1 MKGELKMKRICIIM
15 ALTAAMALSGCSVK
29 SGRPAVRENEPAQ
42 GSGYPGNPQNG
53 GSADT
58 SQPSQTGEIDADQA
72 FSIALEDAGV
82 SEDDIYSYKTER
94 DRDDGISVYDIEFD
108 TDYGDYSYEI
118 ETNSGRIIRVDY
130 DVDDRYIRSLEDS
143 PITEEDAK
151 AIVQSKVPEASAE
164 DIWLQEEWDD
174 GFSSFEGGLYLDD
187 AKYEFEID
195 AQTGIISSWSV
206 DYRW

>member
-1 MKGELKMKRICIIM
+1 MKRIFIIM
-15 ALTAAMALSGCSVK
+15 ALTAAMVLSGCSAK

-58 SQPSQTGEIDADQA
+58 AQPSQTGEIDAEQA
-72 FSIALEDAGV
+72 LSIALADAGV

-94 DRDDGISVYDIEFD
+94 DRDDGMSVYEVEFE
-108 TDYGDYSYEI
+108 TDYCDYSYEI
-118 ETNSGRIIRVDY
+118 ETDGGRIISADY

-151 AIVQSKVPEASAE
+151 AIVQSKVPGSSSE
-164 DIWLQEEWDD
+164 DIRIREERDD
-174 GFSSFEGGLYLDD
+174 GRSYYEGDLRYDGVR
-187 AKYEFEID
+187 YEFEID
-195 AQTGIISSWSV
+195 QNTGIITDWSA
-206 DYRW
+206 DYRG

>member
-1 MKGELKMKRICIIM
+1 MKRICIIM
-15 ALTAAMALSGCSVK
+15 ALTAAMVLSGCSVK

-58 SQPSQTGEIDADQA
+58 AQPSQTGEIDADQA
-72 FSIALEDAGV
+72 LSIALADAGV

-94 DRDDGISVYDIEFD
+94 DRDDGMSVYEVEFE
-108 TDYGDYSYEI
+108 TDYCDYSYEI
-118 ETNSGRIIRVDY
+118 ETDGGRIISADY

-151 AIVQSKVPEASAE
+151 AIVQSKVPGSSSE
-164 DIWLQEEWDD
+164 DIRIREERDD
-174 GFSSFEGGLYLDD
+174 GRSYYEGDLRYDGVR
-187 AKYEFEID
+187 YEFEID
-195 AQTGIISSWSV
+195 QNTGIITDWSA
-206 DYRW
+206 DYRG

>member
-1 MKGELKMKRICIIM
+1 MKRICIIM
-15 ALTAAMALSGCSVK
+15 ALTAAMVLSGCSVK

-58 SQPSQTGEIDADQA
+58 SQPSQTGEIDADHA
-72 FSIALEDAGV
+72 LSIALEDAGV

-118 ETNSGRIIRVDY
+118 ETNGGRIISADY

-143 PITEEDAK
+143 PITEDDAK

>member
-1 MKGELKMKRICIIM
+1 MKRICIIM

-58 SQPSQTGEIDADQA
+58 SQPSQTGEIDAEQA
-72 FSIALEDAGV
+72 LSIALADAGV

-118 ETNSGRIIRVDY
+118 ETNGGRIISADY

>member
-1 MKGELKMKRICIIM
+1 MKRICIIM
-15 ALTAAMALSGCSVK
+15 ALAAAMALSGCSVK

-58 SQPSQTGEIDADQA
+58 AQPSQTGEIDAEQA
-72 FSIALEDAGV
+72 LSIALADAGV

-118 ETNSGRIIRVDY
+118 ETNGGRIISADY

-151 AIVQSKVPEASAE
+151 AIVQSKVPGSSSE
-164 DIWLQEEWDD
+164 DIRIREERDD
-174 GFSSFEGGLYLDD
+174 RETRFEGELFYDD

-195 AQTGIISSWSV
+195 ERTGVIVDWNV

>member
-1 MKGELKMKRICIIM
+1 M
-15 ALTAAMALSGCSVK
+15 
-29 SGRPAVRENEPAQ
+29 
-42 GSGYPGNPQNG
+42 
-53 GSADT
+53 
-58 SQPSQTGEIDADQA
+58 
-72 FSIALEDAGV
+72 SIYE
-82 SEDDIYSYKTER
+82 
-94 DRDDGISVYDIEFD
+94 IEFE

-118 ETNSGRIIRVDY
+118 AADGGRIISSDY
-130 DVDDRYIRSLEDS
+130 DVDDWYIRSAEAS
-143 PITEEDAK
+143 PITEDDAK
-151 AIVQSKVPEASAE
+151 VIVQSKVPEASAE

>member
-1 MKGELKMKRICIIM
+1 MKRIFIIM
-15 ALTAAMALSGCSVK
+15 ALTAAMVLSGCSVK

-72 FSIALEDAGV
+72 LSIALEDAGV
-82 SEDDIYSYKTER
+82 SKDDLFSYKTER
-94 DRDDGISVYDIEFD
+94 DRDNGMSIYEIEFE
-108 TDYGDYSYEI
+108 TEYGDYDFEI
-118 ETNSGRIIRVDY
+118 AADGGRIMGIDFEVNERWF
-130 DVDDRYIRSLEDS
+130 RSAEGAPVTED
-143 PITEEDAK
+143 EAK
-151 AIVQSKVPEASAE
+151 ALVQSYVSEASAE

>member
-1 MKGELKMKRICIIM
+1 MKGELKMKRIFIIM
-15 ALTAAMALSGCSVK
+15 ALAAAMALSGCSVK

-72 FSIALEDAGV
+72 LSIALEDAGV

-118 ETNSGRIIRVDY
+118 AADGGRILSSDY
-130 DVDDRYIRSLEDS
+130 DVDDWYIRSAEAS
-143 PITEEDAK
+143 PITEDDAK
-151 AIVQSKVPEASAE
+151 AIVQSKVPGSSSE
-164 DIWLQEEWDD
+164 DIRIREERDD
-174 GFSSFEGGLYLDD
+174 RETRFEGELFYDD

-195 AQTGIISSWSV
+195 ERTGVIVDWNV

>member
-1 MKGELKMKRICIIM
+1 MKRICIIM

-58 SQPSQTGEIDADQA
+58 AQPSQTGEIDADQA
-72 FSIALEDAGV
+72 LSIALADAGV

-94 DRDDGISVYDIEFD
+94 DRDDGMSIYEIEFE
-108 TDYGDYSYEI
+108 TEYGDYSYEI
-118 ETNSGRIIRVDY
+118 ETNGGRIISADY

-151 AIVQSKVPEASAE
+151 AIVQSKVPGSSSE
-164 DIWLQEEWDD
+164 DIRIREERDD
-174 GFSSFEGGLYLDD
+174 RETRFEGELFYDD

-195 AQTGIISSWSV
+195 ERTGVIVDWNV

>member
-1 MKGELKMKRICIIM
+1 MKRICIIM

-58 SQPSQTGEIDADQA
+58 AQPSQTGEIDAEQA
-72 FSIALEDAGV
+72 LSIALADAGV
-82 SEDDIYSYKTER
+82 SEDDIYSYKTEQ
-94 DRDDGISVYDIEFD
+94 DRDDGMSIYEVEFE
-108 TDYGDYSYEI
+108 TDYCDYSYEI
-118 ETNSGRIIRVDY
+118 ETDGGRIISADY

-151 AIVQSKVPEASAE
+151 AIVQSKVPGSSSE
-164 DIWLQEEWDD
+164 DIRIREERDD

>member
-1 MKGELKMKRICIIM
+1 MKRICIIM
-15 ALTAAMALSGCSVK
+15 ALTAAMVLSGCSVK

-58 SQPSQTGEIDADQA
+58 AQPSQTGEIHADHA
-72 FSIALEDAGV
+72 LSIALEDAGV

-94 DRDDGISVYDIEFD
+94 DRDNGISVYDIEFE
-108 TDYGDYSYEI
+108 TEYGDYSYEI
-118 ETNSGRIIRVDY
+118 ETNGGRIISADY

>member
-1 MKGELKMKRICIIM
+1 MKRICIIM

-58 SQPSQTGEIDADQA
+58 AQPSQTGEIDAEQA
-72 FSIALEDAGV
+72 LSIALADAGV

-94 DRDDGISVYDIEFD
+94 DRDDGMSIYGVEFE
-108 TDYGDYSYEI
+108 TDYCDYSYEI
-118 ETNSGRIIRVDY
+118 ETDSGRIISADY

-151 AIVQSKVPEASAE
+151 AIVPEASAE

>member
-1 MKGELKMKRICIIM
+1 MKRICIIM

-58 SQPSQTGEIDADQA
+58 AQPSQTGEIDAEQA
-72 FSIALEDAGV
+72 LSIALADAGV

-94 DRDDGISVYDIEFD
+94 DRDDGMSVYEVEFE
-108 TDYGDYSYEI
+108 TDYCDYSYEI
-118 ETNSGRIIRVDY
+118 ETDGGRIISADY

-151 AIVQSKVPEASAE
+151 AIVQSKVPGSSSE
-164 DIWLQEEWDD
+164 DIRIREERDD
-174 GFSSFEGGLYLDD
+174 RETRFEGELFYDD

-195 AQTGIISSWSV
+195 ERTGVIVDWNV

>member
-1 MKGELKMKRICIIM
+1 MKRICIIM
-15 ALTAAMALSGCSVK
+15 ALTAAMVLSGCSVK

-58 SQPSQTGEIDADQA
+58 AQPSQTGEIDADHA
-72 FSIALEDAGV
+72 LSIALEDAGV

-94 DRDDGISVYDIEFD
+94 DRDNGISVYDIEFE
-108 TDYGDYSYEI
+108 TEYGDYSYEI
-118 ETNSGRIIRVDY
+118 ETNGGRIISADY

>member
-1 MKGELKMKRICIIM
+1 MKRICIIM
-15 ALTAAMALSGCSVK
+15 ALTAAMVLSGCSVK

-58 SQPSQTGEIDADQA
+58 AQPSQTGEIDADQA
-72 FSIALEDAGV
+72 LSIALEDAGV

-118 ETNSGRIIRVDY
+118 ETNGGRIISADY

-143 PITEEDAK
+143 PITEDDAK
-151 AIVQSKVPEASAE
+151 AIVQSKVPKASAE

>member
-1 MKGELKMKRICIIM
+1 MKRICIIM

-58 SQPSQTGEIDADQA
+58 AQPSQTGEIDADHA
-72 FSIALEDAGV
+72 LSIALEDAGV

-118 ETNSGRIIRVDY
+118 ETNGGRIISADY

-151 AIVQSKVPEASAE
+151 AIVQSKVPGSSSE
-164 DIWLQEEWDD
+164 DIRIREERDD
-174 GFSSFEGGLYLDD
+174 RETRFEGELFYDD

-195 AQTGIISSWSV
+195 ERTGVIVDWNV

>member
-1 MKGELKMKRICIIM
+1 MKGELKMKRIFIIM
-15 ALTAAMALSGCSVK
+15 ALAAAMALSGCSVK

-58 SQPSQTGEIDADQA
+58 AQPSQTGEIDAEQA
-72 FSIALEDAGV
+72 LSIALADAGV
-82 SEDDIYSYKTER
+82 SEDDIYSYKTEQ
-94 DRDDGISVYDIEFD
+94 DRDDGMSIYEVEFE
-108 TDYGDYSYEI
+108 TDYCDYSYEI
-118 ETNSGRIIRVDY
+118 ETDGGRIISADY

-151 AIVQSKVPEASAE
+151 AIVQSKVPGSSSE
-164 DIWLQEEWDD
+164 DIRIREERDD

>member
-1 MKGELKMKRICIIM
+1 MKRIFIIM

-58 SQPSQTGEIDADQA
+58 AQPSQTGEIDADHA
-72 FSIALEDAGV
+72 LSIALEDAGV

-118 ETNSGRIIRVDY
+118 ETNGGRIISADY
-130 DVDDRYIRSLEDS
+130 DVDDRYIHSLEDS

>member
-1 MKGELKMKRICIIM
+1 MKRICIIM
-15 ALTAAMALSGCSVK
+15 ALAAAMALAGCSVK

-58 SQPSQTGEIDADQA
+58 SQPSQTGEIDAEQA
-72 FSIALEDAGV
+72 LSIALADAGV

-118 ETNSGRIIRVDY
+118 ETNGGRIISADY

-151 AIVQSKVPEASAE
+151 AIVQSKVPGSSSE
-164 DIWLQEEWDD
+164 DIRIREERDD
-174 GFSSFEGGLYLDD
+174 RETRFEGELFYDD

-195 AQTGIISSWSV
+195 ERTGVIVDWNV

>member
-1 MKGELKMKRICIIM
+1 MKRICIIM

-58 SQPSQTGEIDADQA
+58 SQPSQTGEIDADHA
-72 FSIALEDAGV
+72 LSIALEDAGI
-82 SEDDIYSYKTER
+82 SKDDLFSYKTER
-94 DRDDGISVYDIEFD
+94 DRDNGMSIYEIEFD

-118 ETNSGRIIRVDY
+118 ETNGGRIISADY

-151 AIVQSKVPEASAE
+151 AIVQSKVPGSSSE
-164 DIWLQEEWDD
+164 DIRIREERDD
-174 GFSSFEGGLYLDD
+174 RETRFEGELFYDD

-195 AQTGIISSWSV
+195 ERTGVIVDWNV

>member
-1 MKGELKMKRICIIM
+1 MKRICIIM

-58 SQPSQTGEIDADQA
+58 AQPSQTDEIDADQA
-72 FSIALEDAGV
+72 LSIALEDAGV

-118 ETNSGRIIRVDY
+118 ETNGGRIISADY

-143 PITEEDAK
+143 PITEDDAK

>member
-1 MKGELKMKRICIIM
+1 MKRICIIM

-58 SQPSQTGEIDADQA
+58 AQPSQTGEIDAEQA
-72 FSIALEDAGV
+72 LSIALADAGV

-94 DRDDGISVYDIEFD
+94 DRDDGMSIYEVEFE
-108 TDYGDYSYEI
+108 TDYCDYSYEI
-118 ETNSGRIIRVDY
+118 ETDGGRIISADY

-151 AIVQSKVPEASAE
+151 AIVQSKVPGSSSE
-164 DIWLQEEWDD
+164 DIRIREERDD
-174 GFSSFEGGLYLDD
+174 GRSYYEGDLRYDGVR
-187 AKYEFEID
+187 YEFEID
-195 AQTGIISSWSV
+195 QNTGIITDWSA
-206 DYRW
+206 DYRG

>member
-1 MKGELKMKRICIIM
+1 MKRICIIM
-15 ALTAAMALSGCSVK
+15 ALAAAIALSGCSVK

-53 GSADT
+53 GSADAA
-58 SQPSQTGEIDADQA
+58 QPSQTGEIDADQA
-72 FSIALEDAGV
+72 LSIALEDAGV
-82 SEDDIYSYKTER
+82 SKDDLFSYKTER
-94 DRDDGISVYDIEFD
+94 DRDNGMSIYEIEFE
-108 TDYGDYSYEI
+108 TEYGDYSYEI
-118 ETNSGRIIRVDY
+118 ETNGGRIISADY

>member
-1 MKGELKMKRICIIM
+1 MKRICIIM

-42 GSGYPGNPQNG
+42 DSGYPGNPQNG

-58 SQPSQTGEIDADQA
+58 AQPSQTGEIDAEQA
-72 FSIALEDAGV
+72 LSIALADAGV

-94 DRDDGISVYDIEFD
+94 DRDDGMSVYEVEFE
-108 TDYGDYSYEI
+108 TDYCDYSYEI
-118 ETNSGRIIRVDY
+118 ETDGGRIISADY

-151 AIVQSKVPEASAE
+151 AIVQSKVPGSSSE
-164 DIWLQEEWDD
+164 DIRIREERDD
-174 GFSSFEGGLYLDD
+174 RETRFEGELFYDD

-195 AQTGIISSWSV
+195 ERTGVIVDWNV

>member
-1 MKGELKMKRICIIM
+1 MKRICIIM

-42 GSGYPGNPQNG
+42 GSGYPGNQQNG

-58 SQPSQTGEIDADQA
+58 AQPSQTGEIDAEQA
-72 FSIALEDAGV
+72 LSIALADAGV

-94 DRDDGISVYDIEFD
+94 DRDDGMSIYEVEFE
-108 TDYGDYSYEI
+108 TDYCDYSYEI
-118 ETNSGRIIRVDY
+118 ETDGGRIISADY

-151 AIVQSKVPEASAE
+151 AIVQSKVPGSSSE
-164 DIWLQEEWDD
+164 DIRIREERDD
-174 GFSSFEGGLYLDD
+174 RETRFEGELFYDD

-195 AQTGIISSWSV
+195 ERTGVIVDWNV

>member
-1 MKGELKMKRICIIM
+1 MKRICIIM

-58 SQPSQTGEIDADQA
+58 AQPSQTGEIDAEQA
-72 FSIALEDAGV
+72 LSIALADAGV

-94 DRDDGISVYDIEFD
+94 DRDDGMSIYEVEFE
-108 TDYGDYSYEI
+108 TDYCDYSYEI
-118 ETNSGRIIRVDY
+118 ETDSGRIISADY

>member
-1 MKGELKMKRICIIM
+1 MKRICIIT

-29 SGRPAVRENEPAQ
+29 SGRPAVSENEPAQ

-58 SQPSQTGEIDADQA
+58 AQPSQTGEIDAEQA
-72 FSIALEDAGV
+72 LSIALADAGV

-94 DRDDGISVYDIEFD
+94 DRDDGMSIYDIEFD

-118 ETNSGRIIRVDY
+118 ETDSGRIISADY

-151 AIVQSKVPEASAE
+151 AIVQSKVPGSSSE
-164 DIWLQEEWDD
+164 DIRIREERDD
-174 GFSSFEGGLYLDD
+174 RETRFEGELFYDD

-195 AQTGIISSWSV
+195 ERTGVIVDWNV